1 MAGNAGELKIE
12 ISADALDAI
21 KALNDFQKGT
31 ESSGDSALK
40 MGDLIKANLISDAI
54 IGGLKALGDMMLN
67 AGKAAIDLA
76 KEGVE
81 LAASQ
86 GEVNA
91 AFEQVAGTDLS
102 AMEDGL
108 NALAS
113 TTGITTSRLKK
124 DFTTQVAGWKG
135 IGKTTEE
142 ATALAGKS
150 MGLGADY
157 AAFYGLSAEEAIG
170 KINSF
175 ANGNMN
181 AAESLGISTNAAQIA
196 SWASQNLG
204 VDFNKL
210 EESEKKIIRLKF
222 VEEMS
227 NLSGVTGQAARES
240 GGFENVM
247 ANMNAAMGAAKAT
260 LGNELL
266 PGVLGITQAFTGLVD
281 GSMSTEQAMALVE
294 NSFVDLSVGLVGIM
308 EEMLPKVIDMVVGL
322 IPEISRILLEN
333 MPLIIDAAGYLIES
347 LIKGINEAIPYIMP
361 VIMMLVYEITEEFI
375 DNLPLIIQSG
385 ITLIVSLIKGIT
397 EMLPKLIP
405 LMIDAVLLIA
415 DTIIDNIDMLIDAGI
430 DLIFALA
437 DGLIENLPALMQ
449 KAPTIVQKLVDAVV
463 RNAPKLLQAA
473 GELVGKLA
481 TGLLDAL
488 PGMVQNGFK
497 MVISIKDGLLEGIGS
512 LYTVGKQLLEGL
524 WNGINDKKDWI
535 IGKVKSIGGSI
546 LDGIKGFFG
555 IKSPSRLFED
565 EIGNNLMLGIAEG
578 MENGQRMLENV
589 ALQSASVAFE
599 PFDYNMP
606 NGTENTTTGSYGGIT
621 QNVTIN
627 SPRELSPSEIGRK
640 TKQAARELS
649 FEWGLA

>member
-54 IGGLKALGDMMLN
+54 IGGLKALGGMMMDAAK
-67 AGKAAIDLA
+67 AGADLL
-76 KEGVE
+76 KEGVG
-81 LAASQ
+81 LAASYS
-86 GEVNA
+86 EVEA
-91 AFEQVAGTDLS
+91 AFEQVAGADFG

-108 NALAS
+108 NNLAS

-142 ATALAGKS
+142 ATALAGQS
-150 MGLGADY
+150 IGMAADY
-157 AAFYGLSAEEAIG
+157 AAFYGTSAEEAIG

-210 EESEKKIIRLKF
+210 EESEKKVIRLQF
-222 VEEMS
+222 AQEMA

-240 GGFENVM
+240 ANFENVM
-247 ANMNAAMGAAKAT
+247 ANMTAATSEAKAM
-260 LGNELL
+260 LGEQLL
-266 PGVLGITQAFTGLVD
+266 PGVIGVTQAFTGLVD
-281 GSMSTEQAMALVE
+281 GSMSTDEAMVLLQ
-294 NSFVDLSVGLVGIM
+294 NSFDTMATGMVTIFT
-308 EEMLPKVIDMVVGL
+308 EMVPKVIDLMVTM
-322 IPEISRILLEN
+322 IPQIIDAIMEALPQVISAGSDMLNSLMQGINDVLPDLVALAFMLLESIVTTLLEN
-333 MPLIIDAAGYLIES
+333 
-347 LIKGINEAIPYIMP
+347 
-361 VIMMLVYEITEEFI
+361 
-375 DNLPLIIQSG
+375 LPMIIQMG
-385 ITLIVSLIKGIT
+385 MTLLVSLIEGIT
-397 EMLPKLIP
+397 EMLPDLIP
-405 LMIDAVLLIA
+405 LMIDTVMLIA

-488 PGMVQNGFK
+488 PSMVQNGFK

-524 WNGINDKKDWI
+524 WNGINDKKEWI

-546 LDGIKGFFG
+546 LGGIKDFFG

-565 EIGNNLMLGIAEG
+565 EIGNNLMLGIGEG
-578 MENGQRMLENV
+578 MEKGQRMLENIS
-589 ALQSASVAFE
+589 LQSASVAFE
-599 PFDYNMP
+599 PFEHNMP
-606 NGTENTTTGSYGGIT
+606 DGYENSSMSSTGGFT
-621 QNVTIN
+621 QNLTIN
-627 SPRELSPSEIGRK
+627 SPRELSPSEIAQK
-640 TKQAARELS
+640 NREIGKV
-649 FEWGLA
+649 FAMEVGII